1 MVDMSEWLGECERA
15 LGEADR
21 CAERLSRA
29 GRADGIATLRARIAR
44 LTLLLE
50 KARRE
55 RAILELTGEID
66 PERTNPRT

>member
-1 MVDMSEWLGECERA
+1 MADMREWLGECERA

-29 GRADGIATLRARIAR
+29 GRADGIGPLRARIAR

-55 RAILELTGEID
+55 RAIVQLIGETD
-66 PERTNPRT
+66 PERTNPEK